1 MTHAEMTALI
11 RGGVGEIGGVW
22 ADFGAGSG
30 NFTRALRDL
39 LGAEA
44 IIYAIDHN
52 VRALKQIQCAHTIQ
66 ADFTQPLDLPLLDGV
81 LMANSLHFI
90 REQAATL
97 RQISDYLRPG
107 GRLLIVEYAV
117 SAPRSYI
124 PYPVPFERFQSLAK
138 EVGFSNSV
146 QVGSRR
152 SPTMRISMYAGAAC
166 KR

>member
-1 MTHAEMTALI
+1 MTHDEMVALI
-11 RGGVGEIGGVW
+11 RGGVGETGGVW
-22 ADFGAGSG
+22 ADFGAGRG

-44 IIYAIDHN
+44 TIYAIDHN
-52 VRALKQIQCAHTIQ
+52 VRALKQIRCAHTIQ

-81 LMANSLHFI
+81 LMVNSLHFI
-90 REQAATL
+90 REQVETL
-97 RQISDYLRPG
+97 RRIVGYLRPG

-138 EVGFSNSV
+138 EAGFSNPV
-146 QVGSRR
+146 QVGYRR
-152 SPTMRISMYAGAAC
+152 SPSMGISMYAGAAC